1 MPVSVPGRAGG
12 VVGVG
17 VAAFLD
23 DVGVGVAARVVLAG
37 DGLEGVGDDG
47 AASADGTSDDGTS
60 DDGVAPDDS
69 VLVAAGGALGA
80 IDDLA
85 GALIGAAVEQPA
97 TMRTADTKITEA
109 IGRVGAGAF
118 RDALL

>member
-37 DGLEGVGDDG
+37 DGLEGVGDG
-47 AASADGTSDDGTS
+47 SASADGASDDGAS
-60 DDGVAPDDS
+60 DDGVAPDDW

-80 IDDLA
+80 IDDLP
-85 GALIGAAVEQPA
+85 GALFGAAVEQPA
-97 TMRTADTKITEA
+97 TMRTADTKIAKA